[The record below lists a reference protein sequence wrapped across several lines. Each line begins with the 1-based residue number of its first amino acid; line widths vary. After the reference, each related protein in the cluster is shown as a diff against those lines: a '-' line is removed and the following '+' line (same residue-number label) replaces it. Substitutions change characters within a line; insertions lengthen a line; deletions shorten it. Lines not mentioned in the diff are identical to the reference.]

1 MIVFQEN
8 QLEPMDGR
16 KGLTSGWNLFDIG
29 LYIFYKGDPQLEP
42 LYFWIGIYF
51 FQGGSPQLEPLD
63 GRNVFMVDG
72 FF

>member
-29 LYIFYKGDPQLEP
+29 LYIFLGDTP
-42 LYFWIGIYF
+42 IGTTIF
-51 FQGGSPQLEPLD
+51 FDWVFFFREDPPNWNHWME
-63 GRNVFMVDG
+63 GRG
-72 FF
+72 